1 MFPKEQVAN
10 KETLK
15 GVNMSRGAGRVQRI
29 IEEAFSVPEKSYTL
43 LDLFRYAYPEAEDLE
58 KKHQVAIKRA
68 AAKVCLKT
76 GWKTWRRD
84 TRGRGY
90 VYYDPCDLISYA
102 TARLKADE
110 RNYQSQDWWIREF
123 NPKTDED
130 ILASLAEGGRHH
142 KLIVEGGTWWRFVQI
157 AIAERDG
164 DEDTFRKLKGE
175 ADAEFEAWANA
186 FSNAF
191 KR

>member
-1 MFPKEQVAN
+1 
-10 KETLK
+10 
-15 GVNMSRGAGRVQRI
+15 MSRGAGRVQRI

-43 LDLFRYAYPEAEDLE
+43 LDLFRYAYPEAECLE

-84 TRGRGY
+84 TRGGGY
-90 VYYDPCDLISYA
+90 IYYNPCDLISYA
-102 TARLKADE
+102 TARLKATE
-110 RNYQSQDWWIREF
+110 TRYQSWDRWIRKF

-130 ILASLAEGGRHH
+130 ILASLAEGGQYH
-142 KLIVEGGTWWRFVQI
+142 KFIVEGGAWWRFVQI

-164 DEDTFRKLKGE
+164 DEDTFRKLKAE
-175 ADAEFEAWANA
+175 ADAALEA
-186 FSNAF
+186 FKNAF